1 MAGISSLGVGSG
13 LDLNSLVNSLVR
25 AERSPTESRLNRSQ
39 TAAETRLSALGRLR
53 SAVSELQ
60 NRVTALNGFDVSRSA
75 SSSAAAKVQVSASGS
90 PDLGSF
96 SVRVAALA
104 SAQSLAT
111 SAFAEVDEALGS
123 GSLVI
128 EQGDESVTLDFGLEP
143 ATLADVRDAINAS
156 GLDVQAVIV
165 RDGDSSRLLLT
176 STATGS
182 AGEMSLTVTGSLDER
197 LASAQMTQTAAAADA
212 RFSVNGLELT
222 SSSNQLED
230 VISGLTL
237 TLRQTTEGSETV
249 TVTVAQDRA
258 GARNKL
264 EAMVKAYNGLVD
276 TMKNLGRVD
285 PGGGNSGPLVGDATL
300 RALQGRLG
308 SAFTTPQ
315 DVGAGLP
322 NMMLQL
328 GLSVDV
334 NGQASLNSS
343 RLDEALKADE
353 AGVEALVS
361 AFATRFSAVIDGFAG
376 AGGVITSRTD
386 GLNAQLRRVADQ
398 RAALDMR
405 MDRVETRLRAQF
417 SALDATLAQF
427 QNTSEFLGQQLAGLA
442 NLNRR

>member
-13 LDLNSLVNSLVR
+13 LDLNSLVTSLVR

-39 TAAETRLSALGRLR
+39 AVAETQLSALGRLR
-53 SAVSELQ
+53 SAVGELQ
-60 NRVTALNGFDVSRSA
+60 SRVTALNGFDVSRSA
-75 SSSAAAKVQVSASGS
+75 SSSASSKVQVSAQGS

-96 SVRVAALA
+96 SVKVSALA

-111 SAFAEVDEALGS
+111 SAFAETDADLGS

-128 EQGDESVTLDFGLEP
+128 GQGDETVTLEFGPEP
-143 ATLADVRDAINAS
+143 ATLAEVRDAINAS
-156 GLDVQAVIV
+156 TLDVQAVIV

-182 AGEMSLTVTGSLDER
+182 AGEMSLSVTGSLDAR
-197 LASAQMTQTAAAADA
+197 LASAQMTETAAAADA
-212 RFSVNGLELT
+212 SFSVNGLELT
-222 SSSNQLED
+222 SSSNQVED
-230 VISGLTL
+230 VIPGLTL
-237 TLRQTTEGSETV
+237 TLRQATEGSETV

-276 TMKNLGRVD
+276 TVKNLGRVD
-285 PGGGNSGPLVGDATL
+285 PEGGKSGPLVGDATL

-315 DVGAGLP
+315 EVGPGQR
-322 NMMLQL
+322 NMMLEL

-334 NGQASLNSS
+334 GGQASLNAS
-343 RLDEALKADE
+343 RLDEALKGDE

-361 AFATRFSAVIDGFAG
+361 AFATGFSAVIDGFAG

-386 GLNAQLRRVADQ
+386 GLNAQLRRVAGQ
-398 RAALDMR
+398 RAALDLR
-405 MDRVETRLRAQF
+405 MDQVEKRLRSQF